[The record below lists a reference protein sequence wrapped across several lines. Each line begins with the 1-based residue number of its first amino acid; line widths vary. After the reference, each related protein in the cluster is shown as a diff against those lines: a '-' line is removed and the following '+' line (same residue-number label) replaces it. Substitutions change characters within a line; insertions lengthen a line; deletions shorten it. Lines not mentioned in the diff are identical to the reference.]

1 MLNRCYGFA
10 LCLLLAAPVL
20 ANDAPPSDES
30 IKTLLELSDARKLLE
45 GMHGQ
50 LDAMMNR
57 VMQQSI
63 DQASKGKALTARQQA
78 IIDEMKAKMTTV
90 IDEMLSWDKLQPL
103 YFRLYRQTFT
113 QDDVDG
119 ITAFYRTP
127 AGQALLQKMP
137 LLMTNMMQ
145 EYAGMMQPMQQRIM
159 EIARDAVRELQEP
172 DATPATHSG

>member
-30 IKTLLELSDARKLLE
+30 IKTLLELTDARKLLE

-63 DQASKGKALTARQQA
+63 DQASKGKALTARQLA
-78 IIDEMKAKMTTV
+78 IIDGMKAKMTAV

-159 EIARDAVRELQEP
+159 DIARDAVRELQEP

>member
-1 MLNRCYGFA
+1 
-10 LCLLLAAPVL
+10 
-20 ANDAPPSDES
+20 
-30 IKTLLELSDARKLLE
+30 
-45 GMHGQ
+45 
-50 LDAMMNR
+50 MMTR

-78 IIDEMKAKMTTV
+78 IIDGMKAKMTAV
-90 IDEMLSWDKLQPL
+90 VDEMLSWDKLQPL

-159 EIARDAVRELQEP
+159 DIARDAVRELQEP

>member
-30 IKTLLELSDARKLLE
+30 IKTLLELTDARKLLE

-159 EIARDAVRELQEP
+159 DIARDAVRELQEP

>member
-159 EIARDAVRELQEP
+159 DIARDAVRELQEP

>member
-1 MLNRCYGFA
+1 MLKRCCGFA
-10 LCLLLAAPVL
+10 LCLLLATSVL

-30 IKTLLELSDARKLLE
+30 IKALLELTDARKLLE

-50 LDAMMNR
+50 VDGLMNR

-63 DQASKGKALTARQQA
+63 EQGTQGKALTAHQQT
-78 IIDEMKAKMTTV
+78 IIDGMKTKMTAV
-90 IDEMLSWDKLQPL
+90 VDDLLSWDTLQPL

-113 QDDVDG
+113 QEDIDG

-137 LLMTNMMQ
+137 ALMSNMMQ
-145 EYAGMMQPMQQRIM
+145 EYTGMMQPLQQRIM
-159 EIARDAVRELQEP
+159 EIARDAARQLQEP
-172 DATPATHSG
+172 DATPTTHSG